1 MSEYEND
8 LSVDFNHLDINW
20 RDHSANYM
28 KWSEKWVNSVA
39 VKDRKKEALD
49 TLKATLDSKYRQA
62 LFKKDQKKPTEAA
75 INAAI
80 QGDKTFQLAQSDL
93 IDATENMNIL
103 ATVKSAF
110 EHRKKALEGLTQ
122 LWLGGYFSNP
132 NIPVEIK
139 ERFKK
144 DNPQQVINQTKVLNT
159 NQRLKKRKIKPIK
172 KN

>member
-49 TLKATLDSKYRQA
+49 TLKATLDAKYRQA

-75 INAAI
+75 INASI
-80 QGDKTFQLAQSDL
+80 QSDGSYQLAQTDL
-93 IDATENMNIL
+93 TNATENMNIL

-132 NIPVEIK
+132 SIPAEIK

-144 DNPQQVINQTKVLNT
+144 DKPQQVVDQTKVLNA
-159 NQRLKKRKIKPIK
+159 NQRLKKRKLKPIK
-172 KN
+172 KK